1 VDRSILALPLPTAL
15 PTFYDVVGCR
25 SLRFGLS
32 RRVMHSMVTV
42 LQPLISD
49 LESRNDEMVPNANG
63 DNLTPITHHTH
74 HFPLSRHGHV

>member
-1 VDRSILALPLPTAL
+1 
-15 PTFYDVVGCR
+15 
-25 SLRFGLS
+25 
-32 RRVMHSMVTV
+32 MVTV

-74 HFPLSRHGHV
+74 THHFPLSRHGHV